1 MGSSEGE
8 LVASTTMGTLYDL
21 LGALPGDDAD
31 GLRAAFRRAAKATHP
46 DIHPD
51 DPDAARRFREL
62 VRAYDIL
69 TDRDQRTTYD
79 QLLTIAL
86 HPAAAPKSTSVYET
100 VRKLASNTVAATII
114 TGVLIGGYTLF
125 GFFSNAPGAAEI
137 LSDGATGQRAALAGS
152 SEAAL
157 ERTQGAPAD
166 SGVEKE
172 AIVAAAYSNS
182 AALPGRIANPLPG
195 FALGNPLARRD
206 PILAAGYLDRE
217 IMLYRA
223 PRFDRAFDMMFQA
236 RRVNDT
242 GRPKIS
248 ATPPRK
254 PLDIRIPE
262 ARIPETRVPL
272 PPRRAPMIA
281 ALTP

>member
-1 MGSSEGE
+1 
-8 LVASTTMGTLYDL
+8 MGTLYDL

-51 DPDAARRFREL
+51 DPDSARRFREL

-86 HPAAAPKSTSVYET
+86 HPAVSKPTSVYET
-100 VRKLASNTVAATII
+100 VRKFASNTVAATII
-114 TGVLIGGYTLF
+114 SGVLIGGYTLF
-125 GFFSNAPGAAEI
+125 GLFSNAPGAAEI
-137 LSDGATGQRAALAGS
+137 LPDGRAGQHAALAAS
-152 SEAAL
+152 PEATID
-157 ERTQGAPAD
+157 RPQGAPTAD
-166 SGVEKE
+166 AGVEKE
-172 AIVAAAYSNS
+172 AIVATAYSNS
-182 AALPGRIANPLPG
+182 AAPPGRLANPLPG

-206 PILAAGYLDRE
+206 PILAAGYLDRD
-217 IMLYRA
+217 IILYRA
-223 PRFDRAFDMMFQA
+223 PRFDRAFDTIVQA
-236 RRVNDT
+236 RRVSDT

-248 ATPPRK
+248 APSRK
-254 PLDIRIPE
+254 PSELRIPE
-262 ARIPETRVPL
+262 ARIPEPRVPL